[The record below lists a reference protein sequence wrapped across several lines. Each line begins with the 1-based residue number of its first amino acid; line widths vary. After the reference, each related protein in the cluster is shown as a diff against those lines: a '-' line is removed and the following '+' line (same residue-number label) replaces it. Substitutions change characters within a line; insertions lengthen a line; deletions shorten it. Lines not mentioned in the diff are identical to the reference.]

1 MNPKKINLL
10 DFEYPSIL
18 HNNESEQILMK
29 AVNSRKTK
37 LVFKKTSSV
46 LNHNTVK
53 EQVTPINKNRKRDI
67 KTKNSMKKKKTLGEL
82 GYTSNV
88 KDSIRK
94 DILKKAIKLFGKN
107 GTIKKLNRLIQMH
120 SNNNPK
126 AAAIFHNDM
135 LYVKTS
141 Q

>member
-1 MNPKKINLL
+1 M
-10 DFEYPSIL
+10 
-18 HNNESEQILMK
+18 
-29 AVNSRKTK
+29 
-37 LVFKKTSSV
+37 
-46 LNHNTVK
+46 K
-53 EQVTPINKNRKRDI
+53 EQVNKNRTPINKNRKRD
-67 KTKNSMKKKKTLGEL
+67 
-82 GYTSNV
+82 V
-88 KDSIRK
+88 KESIRK

-135 LYVKTS
+135 LYIKTL